1 MHLWHDPVSSKD
13 LLEGC
18 VVFAMALTFV
28 IVGSGQ
34 WALCK
39 NQAPVERITIQ
50 RSKATRRRI

>member
-28 IVGSGQ
+28 ITFRWKWAVG
-34 WALCK
+34 AL
-39 NQAPVERITIQ
+39 
-50 RSKATRRRI
+50 